1 MDSSPALTVV
11 DTDVFVRD
19 LRYAR
24 DKESKT
30 NRRFL
35 ETLIQLG
42 NGATTLINLL
52 ELCGILSYN
61 LTTAQLK
68 ELFFYFP
75 RRYQIQVL
83 PVHTLEGPVPEIGL
97 TRLFELLENKMSF
110 GDALAAEFVRQF
122 IPGADVFVS
131 WNARHFQ
138 NLPLP
143 AITPSE
149 YLKRHR
155 R

>member
-1 MDSSPALTVV
+1 MTVV
-11 DTDVFVRD
+11 DTDIFVRD
-19 LRYAR
+19 LRYVHDR
-24 DKESKT
+24 EFKT

-35 ETLIQLG
+35 EKISVLG
-42 NGATTLINLL
+42 NGATTLVNLL

-61 LTTAQLK
+61 LAAAQLK

-83 PVHTLEGPVPEIGL
+83 PVHTLEGPVPEISLGK
-97 TRLFELLENKMSF
+97 LFELLENKMSF

-122 IPGADVFVS
+122 IPGAGLFVS

-143 AITPSE
+143 AITPTE
-149 YLKRHR
+149 YLKRHS
-155 R
+155 